1 VIDTPL
7 VGSGFYLAQQICR
20 LYWPITQ
27 RNRGSSGWR
36 WPASVP
42 SADLKDTPRYRNA
55 ETRKMNWQFRRAITP
70 GLAMLAVLTGMP
82 LATAAD
88 PPREMRDLVRM
99 SQSELEALY
108 LASPPAP
115 APNGFLPG
123 RAIKSPGSPFTAA
136 NARLTRIVW
145 QGKIF
150 RDDGTM
156 INRMFGAAKAI
167 PADVYLGESLID
179 GQPSL
184 ILDYS
189 RSKLWPDVRDEI
201 REVAPGL
208 YLGVMY
214 KGNPATQ
221 KMFFTL
227 DARK

>member
-1 VIDTPL
+1 
-7 VGSGFYLAQQICR
+7 
-20 LYWPITQ
+20 
-27 RNRGSSGWR
+27 
-36 WPASVP
+36 
-42 SADLKDTPRYRNA
+42 
-55 ETRKMNWQFRRAITP
+55 
-70 GLAMLAVLTGMP
+70 
-82 LATAAD
+82 
-88 PPREMRDLVRM
+88 M
-99 SQSELEALY
+99 SQQELEALY
-108 LASPPAP
+108 LASPPAS
-115 APNGFLPG
+115 APSGFLPG
-123 RAIKSPGSPFTAA
+123 RAIKSPGSRFTVA

-145 QGKIF
+145 QGKFF

-156 INRMFGAAKAI
+156 INRVLVGGKAI

-201 REVAPGL
+201 REVSPGL

-214 KGNPATQ
+214 KGKPTASQ